1 MLVNIETARSAAE
14 AESWRRGK
22 GPGEPEGMRPHAASA
37 LRSARA
43 LRTLRLRVPRAAT
56 SRSYETL
63 EANPRFRVLP
73 RGSGQ
78 SFFIGAAK
86 SGIKAGNRAPPRH
99 STPAISRAC
108 DDSLAESLSPQR
120 KFAS

>member
-1 MLVNIETARSAAE
+1 MLAE
-14 AESWRRGK
+14 ALFDSQAQGLMQKAADMALGGDPQALRARWQNALYADA
-22 GPGEPEGMRPHAASA
+22 PHAACA

-78 SFFIGAAK
+78 SFIIGAAK
-86 SGIKAGNRAPPRH
+86 SGIKDGKRARRTKQ
-99 STPAISRAC
+99 SAQPAKAVGWH
-108 DDSLAESLSPQR
+108 E
-120 KFAS
+120 